1 VNDGMELAG
10 VHAPRFRGDTK
21 WGLFL
26 GGIWAILL
34 GGWPFLVGFPM
45 PPVMLFAGV
54 CWAWGAWL
62 LWRFWVLRA
71 GIVVWL
77 GPEGFVQYPRTREA
91 PRAEPWRQGV
101 EIDFLQRRK
110 IWRFRIAE
118 GFRRRVD
125 IMLPGQ
131 SDADVQS
138 IREKLA
144 QWQTNRVFVE
154 TL

>member
-1 VNDGMELAG
+1 M
-10 VHAPRFRGDTK
+10 
-21 WGLFL
+21 
-26 GGIWAILL
+26 
-34 GGWPFLVGFPM
+34 
-45 PPVMLFAGV
+45 
-54 CWAWGAWL
+54 
-62 LWRFWVLRA
+62 
-71 GIVVWL
+71 
-77 GPEGFVQYPRTREA
+77 
-91 PRAEPWRQGV
+91 
-101 EIDFLQRRK
+101 QRRK